1 MTGFGILKLLLTK
14 RKKIRKE
21 ETILKTL
28 PNDYQN
34 FIALSRYARWLP
46 EKKRRETW
54 EETVAR
60 YFNFMKEHLEE
71 NTEYRLTPKIRKKLE
86 EAVLNLDVMPSMRAL
101 MTAGEALK
109 KNHIAGYN
117 CAYLSVDHP
126 KAFDEC
132 LYVLM
137 HGTGV
142 GFSVERQHVNKL
154 PEVPE
159 EIIDVEDT
167 IVVTDSKEGWQ
178 SAFRKLVSY
187 LYNGESPLWDTSKV
201 RPKGA
206 RLNTFGGRASGPE
219 PLIDLFRFTTQIFK
233 ESQGR
238 KLTSYE
244 CHRLMAK
251 VAEIVVV
258 GGVRRSALISLSNLT
273 DERMRNAKTG
283 QWWIDTPEMAL
294 ANNSVCYTEKP
305 DMGIFMKEWLSLYES
320 KSGERGIFNREAAIN
335 QVAKCGR
342 RDTEHQFGC
351 NPCSEIILRDGQFC
365 NLTEVVIRAEDTV
378 NEIIRKVHLATILGT
393 FQASLTNLRRLR
405 KKWTVNTEEESLLGV
420 SLTGIMDNSFMN
432 GSNKRRGM
440 SEFMGGISLPDFLIK
455 LKEESI
461 KVNKKWSSLLGIN
474 PSASITAIKPS
485 GTVSQLVDSSSG
497 IHPRHNDYYLRRVRA
512 DVKDPIAQLMKD
524 EGVPCEPDVMKPDSV
539 EVFTFPMKAPE
550 GAVLRDDRTA
560 IEQLE
565 LWLIYQ
571 RYYCEHKPSIT
582 VSVKEHEWM
591 EVGAWVYKHF
601 DEVSGV
607 SFLPHS
613 DHTYQQAPYEDCTEG
628 VYLEAVGT
636 MPKELNWDRIK
647 EYELTDTTKG
657 MKTLACTG
665 NVCEIVDL
673 TEEEGDKE

>member
-1 MTGFGILKLLLTK
+1 MN
-14 RKKIRKE
+14 
-21 ETILKTL
+21 TL

-54 EETVAR
+54 KETVAR
-60 YFNFMKEHLEE
+60 YFDFMKEHLEE
-71 NTEYRLTPKIRKKLE
+71 NTDYKLTPKIRKKLE
-86 EAVLNLDVMPSMRAL
+86 EAVLTLDVMPSMRAL

-142 GFSVERQHVNKL
+142 GFSVERQHIQKL

-159 EIIDVEDT
+159 EIFDVEDV

-178 SAFRKLVSY
+178 SAFRKLISY
-187 LYNGESPLWDTSKV
+187 LYNGESPQWDTSKV

-206 RLNTFGGRASGPE
+206 RLATFGGRASGPE
-219 PLIDLFRFTTQIFK
+219 PLIDLFMFATQLFK
-233 ESQGR
+233 EAVGR

-305 DMGIFMKEWLSLYES
+305 DIGIFMKEWLSLYES
-320 KSGERGIFNREAAIN
+320 KSGERGIFNREAATN

-365 NLTEVVIRAEDTV
+365 NLTEVVIRSDDSLATIE
-378 NEIIRKVHLATILGT
+378 RKLELATILGT
-393 FQASLTNLRRLR
+393 FQASLTDLRRLR
-405 KKWTVNTEEESLLGV
+405 KKWTINTEEEALLGV

-432 GSNKRRGM
+432 GSNQDRGWHGK
-440 SEFMGGISLPDFLIK
+440 ESLPDYLIS
-455 LKEESI
+455 LKELAI
-461 KVNKKWSSLLGIN
+461 KTNKEWSKKLGIN
-474 PSASITAIKPS
+474 PSTSITAIKPS
-485 GTVSQLVDSSSG
+485 GTVSQLVDSASG

-512 DVKDPIAQLMKD
+512 DIKDPIAQLMKD
-524 EGVPCEPDVMKPDSV
+524 EGVPCEPDIMKPDSV
-539 EVFTFPMKAPE
+539 VVFTFPMQAPE
-550 GAVLRDDRTA
+550 SAILRDDRTA

-565 LWLIYQ
+565 LWLTYQ

-582 VSVKEHEWM
+582 VNVREHEWM
-591 EVGAWVYKHF
+591 TVGAWVYEHF

-628 VYLEAVGT
+628 VYKEAAEG
-636 MPKELNWDRIK
+636 MPESIDWSRIK
-647 EYELTDTTKG
+647 EYELSDSTKG
-657 MKTLACTG
+657 MKTMACTG
-665 NVCEIVDL
+665 SVCELVDL
-673 TEEEGDKE
+673 IEEEREVE